1 MQLIEVSPIEIEMNI
16 ALEKENVTEKAIDE
30 MEKQFLPITLEYGDK
45 EGYISVVET
54 HKKLKKFEGIIVDIC
69 KKGREDAILTQK
81 SWVAKEKSLKD
92 RVGKITLH
100 IGSLRKS
107 YEAEEEKIK
116 EEKRRLLEANLI
128 KRQSILFKMGVELTD
143 NYFVLEDVS
152 VDILMVKESNDDT
165 FENTILPMFIPI
177 FEKKESARI
186 EEENRIAEQKRKAD
200 EAEQLLKKQQDDLA
214 QKEKEFKEKMLAFEN
229 QLREVE
235 KEKER
240 VYLAAKKAKEDS
252 RITILEKWGMSYN
265 FQKDAFVFSNAHFSF
280 SVIMEDIK
288 NMSDESWED
297 TTRSIGEDI
306 AKAIIKE
313 GEDLEK
319 KRIDDIE
326 KAKEMAIEIER
337 ERLRKKAEDDMRIEQ
352 EALQKEAEII
362 EQANDKQK
370 WKLFIDRYF
379 KEIKF
384 PEMKNKKYREF
395 VEMAKEKIEEIK
407 SL

>member
-1 MQLIEVSPIEIEMNI
+1 
-16 ALEKENVTEKAIDE
+16 
-30 MEKQFLPITLEYGDK
+30 
-45 EGYISVVET
+45 
-54 HKKLKKFEGIIVDIC
+54 
-69 KKGREDAILTQK
+69 
-81 SWVAKEKSLKD
+81 
-92 RVGKITLH
+92 
-100 IGSLRKS
+100 
-107 YEAEEEKIK
+107 
-116 EEKRRLLEANLI
+116 
-128 KRQSILFKMGVELTD
+128 
-143 NYFVLEDVS
+143 
-152 VDILMVKESNDDT
+152 
-165 FENTILPMFIPI
+165 
-177 FEKKESARI
+177 
-186 EEENRIAEQKRKAD
+186 
-200 EAEQLLKKQQDDLA
+200 
-214 QKEKEFKEKMLAFEN
+214 MLAFEN
-229 QLREVE
+229 QLREAE
-235 KEKER
+235 KEKEI

-252 RITILEKWGMSYN
+252 RITLLEKWGMSYN

-297 TTRSIGEDI
+297 TTHSIGEDI

-319 KRIDDIE
+319 QRLDDIE

-352 EALQKEAEII
+352 EALQKEAEMM

-370 WKLFIDRYF
+370 WQLFIDRYF